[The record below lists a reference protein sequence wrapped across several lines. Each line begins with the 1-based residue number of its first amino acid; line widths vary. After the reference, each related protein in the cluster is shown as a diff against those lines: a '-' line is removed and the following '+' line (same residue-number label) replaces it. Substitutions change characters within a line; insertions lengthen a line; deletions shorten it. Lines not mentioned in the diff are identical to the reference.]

1 MKIAGSWAS
10 LLRGVSQ
17 QPAEVRQA
25 GQHAEQVNLL
35 SDPVAGLTRR
45 RGTVAQALSLVAVGS
60 NATDSNLMLASS
72 GGYRK
77 LAYTSQGKEYVL
89 LLRERNLDPSHGGRL
104 TKLAPVLCYDMAAMT
119 FVPLAADAVTT
130 ATVNSIAASGVS
142 ACVNLGRFTVLAIK
156 GQTLTATGQ
165 ELWNHPNNHF
175 PVFWVRGGAYNRRYQ
190 VNVAG
195 GASFFYDTPGP
206 SVAGSGDAI
215 SPQNIAQQ
223 LVVAARAAGYAL
235 DRNGAHVYLDGPT
248 AELSVSDGGDGSLML
263 GLSRTTDSI
272 SKLPLMAIHGH
283 VVKIVTG
290 PNEWFY
296 VEAISKNPAAPLAE
310 VVWRECAGYRQ
321 GVASSLVVAVVE
333 GGTLRLGPSN
343 TVSATSPPAFIQS
356 LSGDQKTNPAPA
368 FLRGFP
374 ITYLGIFQDR
384 LVVGAGAAVAVSAAG
399 DYFNFFRSS
408 VVTVPQKDPFEM
420 TAMGGEDD
428 TLRSSVSYNRNLVVF
443 GDKRQYSISGQVALT
458 PTSANMSIMTT
469 YSNAADTAP
478 IAAGGQ
484 IYYARNREGLVGV
497 HQIQPGAFVDSA
509 ESFPTSAQIGDY
521 IKAPATQLEIASGA
535 PSLLMVRSAT
545 APREV
550 AVFSFLDT
558 PNGRKQDAWSKWR
571 FDAKCGNLLGIHNTA
586 DGVLLF
592 WLRPTGVNNF
602 MVVADLL
609 PLSPATSNLPFLDSA
624 RTLAAI
630 SGGTQDVTL
639 SSGLPWSV
647 AFDRPSGRFLIGTAL
662 QDRQQLADEYP
673 AEWASPTTLVVG
685 LPFDSYVELTNPI
698 TRDKEEVAQLGGR
711 LVITALGLNF
721 KNSSGCNIE
730 IDSGGIT
737 NTYSFNGRVLGD
749 TLNAIGSVPVSS
761 TVHTVSVG
769 RGANEY
775 TLRIYARKW
784 FPFTL
789 VGIGWTGQSFNRT
802 PRA

>member
-17 QPAEVRQA
+17 QPVEVRQA

-45 RGTVAQALSLVAVGS
+45 RGTITQALTTVAVGS
-60 NATDSNLMLASS
+60 NQTDSNLMLASS

-77 LAYTSQGKEYVL
+77 LSYTSQGKEYVL
-89 LLRERNLDPSHGGRL
+89 MLRERNMDPNHGGRL
-104 TKLAPVLCYDMAAMT
+104 TKLAPVLCYDIQGYA
-119 FVPLAADAVTT
+119 FVPLSTDAVTT
-130 ATVNSIAASGVS
+130 ATVNNIAANGIA
-142 ACVNLGRFTVLAIK
+142 ACVNLGRFTVLAVK
-156 GQTLTATGQ
+156 GQTLTTNG
-165 ELWNHPNNHF
+165 LDRWNSGENHF

-206 SVAGSGDAI
+206 AAAGSGDAI

-223 LVVAARAAGYAL
+223 LLLAAQAAGYAAA
-235 DRNGAHVYLDGPT
+235 RNGAHVYLDGPT
-248 AELSVSDGGDGSLML
+248 SELSVSDGGDGSLML
-263 GLSRTTDSI
+263 GLSRTTDSV
-272 SKLPLMAIHGH
+272 SKLPLMAINGH
-283 VVKIVTG
+283 VVKIITG

-296 VEAISKNPAAPLAE
+296 VEAISKNPAAPLTE
-310 VVWRECAGYRQ
+310 VIWRECAGYRQ
-321 GVASSLVVAVVE
+321 GVNESLVVAVVE

-343 TVSATSPPAFIQS
+343 TVNASSPPQFIQS
-356 LSGDQKTNPAPA
+356 LAGDKTTNPPPA
-368 FLRGFP
+368 FLRGYP
-374 ITYLGIFQDR
+374 ITYLGSFQDR

-469 YSNAADTAP
+469 YANAAETP
-478 IAAGGQ
+478 PLAAGGQ

-521 IKAPATQLEIASGA
+521 IKAPATQLEVASGA

-571 FDAKCGNLLGIHNTA
+571 FNPACGNLLAIHNTPE
-586 DGVLLF
+586 GVLLF

-602 MVVADLL
+602 MLAADLL
-609 PLSPATSNLPFLDSA
+609 PLSPATANLPFLDSA
-624 RTLAAI
+624 RSLPAVS
-630 SGGTQDVTL
+630 SGGQDVTL
-639 SSGLPWSV
+639 SSGSPWVV
-647 AFDRPSGRFLIGTAL
+647 AFDRPSGRFLIGTPL

-673 AEWASPTTLVVG
+673 AEWANQPTLVVG

-711 LVITALGLNF
+711 LVITSLSLNF
-721 KNSSGCNIE
+721 KNSSGCDVE
-730 IDSGGIT
+730 VDSGGVT
-737 NTYSFNGRVLGD
+737 KKYSFNGRVLGD
-749 TLNAIGSVPVSS
+749 TLNSIGTVPVSS
-761 TVHTVSVG
+761 TVHTFSIG
-769 RGANEY
+769 REANEH
-775 TLRIYARKW
+775 TVRIYARKW